1 MVEKAKPILSE
12 VTSGVSGWSCLS
24 LQFIHA
30 IVAAVCLC
38 EGTDYASS
46 LKADTFPYLD

>member
-12 VTSGVSGWSCLS
+12 VTSGVSGWSCFS
-24 LQFIHA
+24 LRFIHA

-38 EGTDYASS
+38 EGTDCASS
-46 LKADTFPYLD
+46 LKADTFAYLD